1 MQQQGVQQMPQAC
14 GPGQSRVDS
23 IRAPPIACSQWKVY
37 ILLVSAF
44 HMPLQH
50 THLDWF
56 LGFLFNWIM
65 EYADVCHTIPLLPPP
80 TPPTQPAHPLLKLNW
95 RLLLLLL
102 LLHVNYQAQCID
114 LTANTCESIYSPIPL
129 PLPSPLPLSRLHWLR
144 FQNCKLDLLNFSKLQ
159 QQEANRQRLAKVLP
173 KSLQPIIT
181 WKITHTH
188 TYTPI
193 LPYTLML
200 IDIHMYIYWLI
211 LKWAVCVSS
220 IYRSV

>member
-1 MQQQGVQQMPQAC
+1 MKSLHFISFGISYAIAAHALGLLFGLFIQLNHGICRRLPC
-14 GPGQSRVDS
+14 H
-23 IRAPPIACSQWKVY
+23 APA
-37 ILLVSAF
+37 
-44 HMPLQH
+44 
-50 THLDWF
+50 
-56 LGFLFNWIM
+56 
-65 EYADVCHTIPLLPPP
+65 
-80 TPPTQPAHPLLKLNW
+80 TPPQSAHPLLKLNW

-129 PLPSPLPLSRLHWLR
+129 PLSLPPRLHWLR

-188 TYTPI
+188 TYSH
-193 LPYTLML
+193 TLML
-200 IDIHMYIYWLI
+200 TDIHMYIYWLI

-220 IYRSV
+220 IYKSV